1 MLDNLRETLRSV
13 RCYHSANAL
22 EAVLQ
27 KAQDNELS
35 YLDFLNALLRQE
47 LHNRTQN
54 RLKRRL
60 KQAKFPVLKT
70 IEAFDFSFQTSI
82 TKKEVNE
89 WLCCHWIEQREN
101 KILMGPPG
109 VGKTHLAI
117 ATGYAAIFKH
127 FRVIFYS
134 ATKLIEE
141 MIIAEDEQRFE
152 SWLATLLKNDLI
164 IIDEMGYL
172 PLKPVYAN
180 LFFQLINQCYE
191 YRSLLI
197 TSNKLFNEWGD
208 YFGNQTIATAILD
221 RLLHHA
227 EAVIINGDSYRLKDK
242 IKKKDNLPLNSV

>member
-1 MLDNLRETLRSV
+1 MLDNLKETLKSLK
-13 RCYHSANAL
+13 CYHCANAL
-22 EAVLQ
+22 EATLQ
-27 KAQDNELS
+27 QAQENEHS
-35 YLDFLNALLRQE
+35 YLDFLSSLLQQE
-47 LHNRTQN
+47 LHHRTQN

-60 KQAKFPVLKT
+60 QQAKFPTLKT
-70 IEAFDFSFQTSI
+70 VEEFDFSFQTSI
-82 TKKEVNE
+82 TKKQVNE
-89 WLCCHWIEQREN
+89 WLSCHWIEQRHN

-117 ATGYAAIFKH
+117 AVGYAAIFKH
-127 FRVIFYS
+127 FKAIFYPTS
-134 ATKLIEE
+134 KLIEE
-141 MIIAEDEQRFE
+141 MILAEDEQRFE
-152 SWLATLLKNDLI
+152 AWRSSLLKYDLI

-197 TSNKLFNEWGD
+197 TSNKLFNEWGE

-227 EAVIINGDSYRLKDK
+227 EAIVINGDSYRLKDK
-242 IKKKDNLPLNSV
+242 IKTKEKISLE

>member
-1 MLDNLRETLRSV
+1 MLEDIKAALRSV
-13 RCYHSANAL
+13 KCNHGANAL
-22 EAVLQ
+22 EALLQ

-35 YLDFLNALLRQE
+35 YLAFLKALLDQE
-47 LHNRTQN
+47 LHNRAQN
-54 RLKRRL
+54 RLSRQL
-60 KQAKFPVLKT
+60 KQAKFPVTKT
-70 IEAFDFSFQTSI
+70 VEEFDFSFQTSI
-82 TKKEVNE
+82 TKKQVNE
-89 WLCCHWIEQREN
+89 WLSCHWIEQREN

-117 ATGYAAIFKH
+117 AIGHAAIFEH
-127 FRVIFYS
+127 FKVIFC
-134 ATKLIEE
+134 TLKQLMEQ
-141 MIIAEDEQRFE
+141 MIIAEEEQRFE
-152 SWLATLLKNDLI
+152 AWMANLLKYDLI

-180 LFFQLINQCYE
+180 LFFQLVNQCYE

-197 TSNKLFNEWGD
+197 TSNKLFNEWGN

-242 IKKKDNLPLNSV
+242 MKRNETISS